1 MSVKQ
6 LKSLLNSI
14 NQQDKKNIII
24 RVESNNTKKGIERS
38 KALIANLERQ
48 MRIQKLELAIK
59 KLNINRSWV

>member
-6 LKSLLNSI
+6 LKSLLSTI
-14 NQQDKKNIII
+14 NQKGKKNIII
-24 RVESNNTKKGIERS
+24 RVESNNTKRGIEGS

-48 MRIQKLELAIK
+48 MRIQKLELAVK